1 MKLKIAGLAMATFA
15 LILLAVPVTN
25 AQTSEVTTN
34 ESTVTQ
40 TNSSVYAGML
50 ATLQSLMKQV
60 EALRAQLAK
69 VTGQVERLLGD
80 DIQEGVANESVKKV
94 QELLATDPTIYPEG
108 LTTGYFGPLTK
119 KAIERF
125 QEKNGLEV
133 TGEMNEQTRTL
144 MEAFMENDDDH
155 DREHISRGLLM
166 RSDIAKKARQKVC
179 EKSHILCVDVMI
191 DEDMMDDSSD
201 DMMDDDEDM
210 MDDDEDMMDDDE
222 DMMDDSSDDDSEKDE
237 SDEDSDNGMN
247 DDHSM
252 MN

>member
-1 MKLKIAGLAMATFA
+1 M
-15 LILLAVPVTN
+15 
-25 AQTSEVTTN
+25 
-34 ESTVTQ
+34 
-40 TNSSVYAGML
+40 
-50 ATLQSLMKQV
+50 
-60 EALRAQLAK
+60 
-69 VTGQVERLLGD
+69 
-80 DIQEGVANESVKKV
+80 ANESVKKV

-210 MDDDEDMMDDDE
+210 MDDSSDDMMDDDEDMMDDDEDMMDDDE

-237 SDEDSDNGMN
+237 SDEDSDNGMK